1 MFDYDSIEFDSTTID
16 LLNSIGGT
24 DITVNIHGDIN

>member
-16 LLNSIGGT
+16 LLNNVAGT
-24 DITVNIHGDIN
+24 DITVNIHGDIT